1 MYLLVVLLW
10 LSVAHGLRV
19 APGHAQSRALA
30 RSRASASMQE
40 TTEAADLTKKA
51 IRRQI
56 MTKDSYMRGGSP
68 FEKEIHKDVSGKMS
82 EMFAGE
88 LVEKMKES
96 SFRELTIGEGSRQI
110 TFVLAKARGLG
121 RGLGRGFAG
130 QGEG

>member
-19 APGHAQSRALA
+19 APGHAQSRALS
-30 RSRASASMQE
+30 RSRASMQE
-40 TTEAADLTKKA
+40 TTEAAVDMSKKA

-96 SFRELTIGEGSRQI
+96 SFRELTIGEGARQI
-110 TFVLAKARGLG
+110 TFVLAKALGLG
-121 RGLGRGFAG
+121 LGLG
-130 QGEG
+130 

>member
-1 MYLLVVLLW
+1 MLALVMYLLVVLLW

-40 TTEAADLTKKA
+40 TAEAAADLTKKA

-96 SFRELTIGEGSRQI
+96 SFRELTIGEGARQI
-110 TFVLAKARGLG
+110 TFVLAKALGLG
-121 RGLGRGFAG
+121 FG
-130 QGEG
+130 

>member
-19 APGHAQSRALA
+19 APGHAQSRALS
-30 RSRASASMQE
+30 RSRASMQE
-40 TTEAADLTKKA
+40 TTEAAADMSKKA

-96 SFRELTIGEGSRQI
+96 SFRELTIGEGARQI
-110 TFVLAKARGLG
+110 TFVLAKALGLG
-121 RGLGRGFAG
+121 LGLG
-130 QGEG
+130 

>member
-30 RSRASASMQE
+30 RSRSSMGE
-40 TTEAADLTKKA
+40 TTEAAADMSKKA

-96 SFRELTIGEGSRQI
+96 SFRELTIGEGARQI
-110 TFVLAKARGLG
+110 TFVLAKALGLG
-121 RGLGRGFAG
+121 
-130 QGEG
+130 

>member
-19 APGHAQSRALA
+19 APGHAQSRALS
-30 RSRASASMQE
+30 RSRASMQE
-40 TTEAADLTKKA
+40 TTEAAADMSKKA

-96 SFRELTIGEGSRQI
+96 SFRELTIGEGARQI
-110 TFVLAKARGLG
+110 TFVLAKALGLG
-121 RGLGRGFAG
+121 FGFG
-130 QGEG
+130 

>member
-96 SFRELTIGEGSRQI
+96 SFRELTIGEGARQI
-110 TFVLAKARGLG
+110 TFVLAKALGLG
-121 RGLGRGFAG
+121 LGLG
-130 QGEG
+130 

>member
-40 TTEAADLTKKA
+40 TTEAAADMSKKA

-96 SFRELTIGEGSRQI
+96 SFRELTIGEGARQI
-110 TFVLAKARGLG
+110 TFVLAKALGLG
-121 RGLGRGFAG
+121 
-130 QGEG
+130 